1 MFQKEEITYSQPEIE
16 RQPRISEDLLTVVQ
30 VYTMEYQLDDPL
42 YHSQKEFEGRVKMQ
56 KKSLK
61 EE

>member
-1 MFQKEEITYSQPEIE
+1 MFQKEEITYSQPKIE
-16 RQPRISEDLLTVVQ
+16 RQPRTSEDLLTVVQ
-30 VYTMEYQLDDPL
+30 AYTTEYQLDNPL

-56 KKSLK
+56 KKRLK